1 LSLLGQDPK
10 SVSAVASHLPIV
22 NLGVGHDHLEE
33 VFKVLINHSRAT
45 VHDFAKATDHHDP
58 VALRVLITQVL
69 DHLWRYGLKQRKESV
84 PVSFRYRHQHI
95 GRVAE
100 NYLIVIHVLT
110 ILVIF
115 RVLTFIFTIVLHAV
129 VPPLTLTL
137 LAVSCF
143 VEKQVA
149 AGHDQLNVGL
159 DTGWPELLS
168 QVSNALE
175 NFLNDFFACFLLEN
189 CAEVRI
195 DIFFQVLD
203 GLGVQGILDWETWA
217 PLELGI

>member
-1 LSLLGQDPK
+1 MGQNPK

-33 VFKVLINHSRAT
+33 VFKVLINHSGAT
-45 VHDFAKATDHHDP
+45 VHDFSKATDHHDP

-69 DHLWRYGLKQRKESV
+69 DHLWRYGLKQRKEGV
-84 PVSFRYRHQHI
+84 PVSFRNRHQHI
-95 GRVAE
+95 SRVAK
-100 NYLIVIHVLT
+100 NNLIVIHVLT
-110 ILVIF
+110 ILVVF
-115 RVLTFIFTIVLHAV
+115 RVLTFIFTIVVHAF
-129 VPPLTLTL
+129 VPLAVCL

-143 VEKQVA
+143 VEKLVA
-149 AGHDQLNVGL
+149 AGHDQLDVGL
-159 DTGWPELLS
+159 DTGWPKFLS

-175 NFLNDFFACFLLEN
+175 NFLNDFLACFLLEN

-203 GLGVQGILDWETWA
+203 SLGVQGILDWEAGA